1 MVSCAHCVECGMRCV
16 DSMVGERKDGWVDK
30 GMEEEKARGER
41 GKAQEW
47 GRGSRL
53 VLAKVS

>member
-1 MVSCAHCVECGMRCV
+1 MRCV